1 MSKLASTLGLA
12 ILGLVVLAAASRALI
27 ALAGALTA
35 PIVALAIVAAL
46 LRCVWFFTG
55 PR

>member
-1 MSKLASTLGLA
+1 MNKLASTLALA

-27 ALAGALTA
+27 ALAGALVT
-35 PIVALAIVAAL
+35 PIVVCAVVVAL
-46 LRCVWFFTG
+46 LRCVWWLTG